1 MKLKI
6 IAKLW
11 SAVYDLLFYI
21 DGKSNKS
28 LDQIHND
35 LDVIEAMCRPYADA
49 DDVEWQEETS
59 GERWM
64 SISLVPNIQSSVPD

>member
-1 MKLKI
+1 MTSCSILTE
-6 IAKLW
+6 
-11 SAVYDLLFYI
+11 
-21 DGKSNKS
+21 KSNKS

-59 GERWM
+59 GGEGGE
-64 SISLVPNIQSSVPD
+64 NDG

>member
-21 DGKSNKS
+21 DGKSEKS
-28 LDQIHND
+28 IEQIHND
-35 LDVIEAMCRPYADA
+35 LDVIEVMCRPYAELYDL
-49 DDVEWQEETS
+49 EMPEERG
-59 GERWM
+59 GE
-64 SISLVPNIQSSVPD
+64 NE

>member
-21 DGKSNKS
+21 DGKSKKS
-28 LDQIHND
+28 LEQIHDD
-35 LDVIEAMCRPYADA
+35 LDIIEVMCRPYADA
-49 DDVEWQEETS
+49 DDLDCPNETIEGG
-59 GERWM
+59 GE
-64 SISLVPNIQSSVPD
+64 NNG

>member
-21 DGKSNKS
+21 DGKGKKS
-28 LDQIHND
+28 LEQIHEE
-35 LDVIEAMCRPYADA
+35 LDIIEMLCRPYADA
-49 DDVEWQEETS
+49 DDVEE
-59 GERWM
+59 
-64 SISLVPNIQSSVPD
+64 

>member
-21 DGKSNKS
+21 DGKSRKS
-28 LDQIHND
+28 LEQIHDD
-35 LDVIEAMCRPYADA
+35 LDIIEVMCRPYADTGDA
-49 DDVEWQEETS
+49 EWQEETS
-59 GERWM
+59 EGRR
-64 SISLVPNIQSSVPD
+64 

>member
-1 MKLKI
+1 MTSCSILTE
-6 IAKLW
+6 
-11 SAVYDLLFYI
+11 
-21 DGKSNKS
+21 NQTKS

-59 GERWM
+59 GGEGGE
-64 SISLVPNIQSSVPD
+64 NDG

>member
-35 LDVIEAMCRPYADA
+35 LDVIEIMCRPYADTE
-49 DDVEWQEETS
+49 DFEWQ
-59 GERWM
+59 
-64 SISLVPNIQSSVPD
+64 

>member
-35 LDVIEAMCRPYADA
+35 LDVIEAMCRQYADA
-49 DDVEWQEETS
+49 DDVEWQEE
-59 GERWM
+59 M
-64 SISLVPNIQSSVPD
+64 SEGGRR

>member
-35 LDVIEAMCRPYADA
+35 LDVIEAMCRPYADT

-59 GERWM
+59 GAVSYTHLTLPTNRE
-64 SISLVPNIQSSVPD
+64 V

>member
-35 LDVIEAMCRPYADA
+35 LDVIEAMYADA

-59 GERWM
+59 GWEGGE
-64 SISLVPNIQSSVPD
+64 NDG

>member
-28 LDQIHND
+28 LDND
-35 LDVIEAMCRPYADA
+35 LDVIEIMCRPYADT
-49 DDVEWQEETS
+49 DDVEWQEEMS
-59 GERWM
+59 GGGGGE
-64 SISLVPNIQSSVPD
+64 NDG

>member
-21 DGKSNKS
+21 DGKSEKS
-28 LDQIHND
+28 IEQIHND
-35 LDVIEAMCRPYADA
+35 LDVIEVMCRPYAELYDL
-49 DDVEWQEETS
+49 EMPEER
-59 GERWM
+59 GAE
-64 SISLVPNIQSSVPD
+64 NE